1 MKDKLY
7 RKLNKDKPSPRVL
20 DAAYAEMDNQSRE
33 NARSRK
39 REPRTV
45 LRWALASVCSIILI
59 VVVALAI
66 GNPDFGIGC
75 NSADKDSAQ
84 SPSDNGSLSGD
95 MSGVSDDDS
104 DTNESGAG
112 FVVTDEYFEEISEDL
127 GGSVVGTYSGKNGEI
142 VVVYVLDEPYGI
154 DGESAVIPSCGIPVI
169 YRSATDGYE
178 AAFKGT
184 DNVYYYIYSTIKDE
198 DVFLKL
204 IRSVEFR

>member
-7 RKLNKDKPSPRVL
+7 RKLNKEKPSPRVL

-84 SPSDNGSLSGD
+84 SPSDNNSANDESGNHA
-95 MSGVSDDDS
+95 GSDDES
-104 DTNESGAG
+104 DAG
-112 FVVTDEYFEEISEDL
+112 FVVTDEYFVLTGEDI
-127 GGSVVGTYSGKNGEI
+127 GGSVVSTYSGKNGEI

-154 DGESAVIPSCGIPVI
+154 DGESAVIPSCGISVI

-198 DVFLKL
+198 DVFLRFV
-204 IRSVEFR
+204 RSIEFK

>member
-7 RKLNKDKPSPRVL
+7 RKLNKEKPSPRVL

-33 NARSRK
+33 NSRSRK

-104 DTNESGAG
+104 DTNESETG
-112 FVVTDEYFEEISEDL
+112 FVVTDEYFVLTGEDL

-154 DGESAVIPSCGIPVI
+154 DGESAVIPSCGISVI
-169 YRSATDGYE
+169 YRAATDGYE

>member
-1 MKDKLY
+1 M
-7 RKLNKDKPSPRVL
+7 
-20 DAAYAEMDNQSRE
+20 
-33 NARSRK
+33 
-39 REPRTV
+39 
-45 LRWALASVCSIILI
+45 
-59 VVVALAI
+59 
-66 GNPDFGIGC
+66 
-75 NSADKDSAQ
+75 
-84 SPSDNGSLSGD
+84 
-95 MSGVSDDDS
+95 
-104 DTNESGAG
+104 
-112 FVVTDEYFEEISEDL
+112 TDEYFVLTGEDI
-127 GGSVVGTYSGKNGEI
+127 GGSVAGTYSGKNGEI

>member
-7 RKLNKDKPSPRVL
+7 RKLNKEKPSPRVL

-75 NSADKDSAQ
+75 NSADKDSA
-84 SPSDNGSLSGD
+84 PSDNLQNGSS
-95 MSGVSDDDS
+95 SDEGADTS
-104 DTNESGAG
+104 DEQEYG
-112 FVVTDEYFEEISEDL
+112 FVVTDDYFTESADGL
-127 GGSVVGTYSGKNGEI
+127 GGSIVGSYIGKDEES
-142 VVVYVLDEPYGI
+142 VTVYKLNFQYAIDDKVTAIPGI
-154 DGESAVIPSCGIPVI
+154 NVTVN
-169 YRSATDGYE
+169 YRMAEDGYE
-178 AAFKGT
+178 AAFTSDDGV
-184 DNVYYYIYSTIKDE
+184 NYYINSTIKDE
-198 DVFLKL
+198 ILFLRF
-204 IRSVEFR
+204 IHSIEFR

>member
-7 RKLNKDKPSPRVL
+7 RKLNKEKPSPRVL

-84 SPSDNGSLSGD
+84 SPSDNNSANDESGNHA
-95 MSGVSDDDS
+95 GSDD
-104 DTNESGAG
+104 ESETG
-112 FVVTDEYFEEISEDL
+112 FVVTDEYFVLTDEDL
-127 GGSVVGTYSGKNGEI
+127 GGSVAGTYIGKNGEI
-142 VVVYVLDEPYGI
+142 VVVYVLNEPYGI
-154 DGESAVIPSCGIPVI
+154 DGESFVIPSCGISLI

-178 AAFKGT
+178 AAFKDT

-198 DVFLKL
+198 DTFLSFV
-204 IRSVEFR
+204 RSIEFK

>member
-84 SPSDNGSLSGD
+84 SPSDNNSAN
-95 MSGVSDDDS
+95 
-104 DTNESGAG
+104 NESGNHAGSDDESETG
-112 FVVTDEYFEEISEDL
+112 FVVTDEYFVLTDEDL
-127 GGSVVGTYSGKNGEI
+127 GGSVVGTYIGKNGEI
-142 VVVYVLDEPYGI
+142 VVVYVLNEPYGI
-154 DGESAVIPSCGIPVI
+154 DGESAVIPSCGISVI
-169 YRSATDGYE
+169 YRPATDGYE

>member
-45 LRWALASVCSIILI
+45 LRWAIASACSLILI

-75 NSADKDSAQ
+75 NSAYKDSAQ
-84 SPSDNGSLSGD
+84 SPSDNNSANDESGNHA
-95 MSGVSDDDS
+95 GSDD
-104 DTNESGAG
+104 ESETG
-112 FVVTDEYFEEISEDL
+112 FVVTDEYFVLTDEDI
-127 GGSVVGTYSGKNGEI
+127 GGSVAGTYSGKNGEI

-169 YRSATDGYE
+169 YRAATDGYE

-198 DVFLKL
+198 DIFLRFV
-204 IRSVEFR
+204 RSIEFK

>member
-7 RKLNKDKPSPRVL
+7 RKLNKEKPSPRVL

-33 NARSRK
+33 NSRSRK

-84 SPSDNGSLSGD
+84 SPSDNNSANDESGNHA
-95 MSGVSDDDS
+95 GSDD
-104 DTNESGAG
+104 ESETG
-112 FVVTDEYFEEISEDL
+112 FVVTDEYFVLTGEDI
-127 GGSVVGTYSGKNGEI
+127 GGSVAGTYSGKNGEI

-154 DGESAVIPSCGIPVI
+154 DGESAVIPSCGISVI
-169 YRSATDGYE
+169 YRAATDGYE

-198 DVFLKL
+198 DVFLRFV
-204 IRSVEFR
+204 RSIEFR

>member
-7 RKLNKDKPSPRVL
+7 RKLNKEKPSPRVL

-39 REPRTV
+39 REPRTM

-75 NSADKDSAQ
+75 NSAHKDSA
-84 SPSDNGSLSGD
+84 PSDNLQNGSS
-95 MSGVSDDDS
+95 SDEGADTS
-104 DTNESGAG
+104 DEQEYG
-112 FVVTDEYFEEISEDL
+112 FVVTDEYFVLTDEDI
-127 GGSVVGTYSGKNGEI
+127 GGSVAGTYSGKNGEI

-154 DGESAVIPSCGIPVI
+154 DGESVVIPSCGIPVI
-169 YRSATDGYE
+169 YRPVTDGFE

-198 DVFLKL
+198 DTFLRFV
-204 IRSVEFR
+204 RSIEFK

>member
-7 RKLNKDKPSPRVL
+7 RKLNKEKPSPRVL

-84 SPSDNGSLSGD
+84 SPSDNNSASDESGNHA
-95 MSGVSDDDS
+95 GSDD
-104 DTNESGAG
+104 ESETG
-112 FVVTDEYFEEISEDL
+112 FVVTDEYFVLTGEDI

-169 YRSATDGYE
+169 YRAATDGYE

-198 DVFLKL
+198 DIFLRFV
-204 IRSVEFR
+204 RSVEFR